1 MSRTYPCHMMRRAE
15 GITHFEN
22 LANLD
27 RVVGRLFTF
36 IGFPLRIG
44 AGTGSPIRAVAVL
57 R

>member
-36 IGFPLRIG
+36 IGSRCASAPAPGHRSG
-44 AGTGSPIRAVAVL
+44 AVAVL

>member
-1 MSRTYPCHMMRRAE
+1 MMRRAE